1 MRPRFC
7 VANGEHVLCADGT
20 RYTIREAVS
29 YRETVIKWANEAR
42 RKGEVEALL
51 FNSALASEL
60 GAAIWVAS
68 EFARGARR

>member
-1 MRPRFC
+1 MMPRFC
-7 VANGEHVLCADGT
+7 VANGEHVLFADGT
-20 RYTIREAVS
+20 RHTVRQAVS

-68 EFARGARR
+68 EFAKGARK